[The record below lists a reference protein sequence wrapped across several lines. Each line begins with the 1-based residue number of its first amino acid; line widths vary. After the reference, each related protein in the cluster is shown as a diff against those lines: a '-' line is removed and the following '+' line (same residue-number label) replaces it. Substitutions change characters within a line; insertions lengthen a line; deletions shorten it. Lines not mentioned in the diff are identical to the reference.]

1 MTNVGRSVTR
11 SICDVDGHWRGTA
24 PTVPGVLSYAS
35 KVRKPKAT
43 ATVQARPNRAVTN
56 SVFVRRGCKEN
67 DLRRGLTCSRE
78 YSTSAEMGQ
87 PQENGPI
94 SFPTHPLEFTNSRKE
109 ETLAIELLKVIS
121 GGQTGV
127 DRGALDA
134 ALAFEVECDG
144 WCPAGRLAE
153 DGTIP
158 KRYPVMELANAGY
171 AERTARNVA
180 DSDGTL
186 IISNGEPVG
195 GTRETVDR
203 CIEMRKPH
211 LILDCASMSVEETI
225 EAATEFVKS
234 LSSRA
239 DARDPSVVPV
249 VSEHSR
255 GSSVR
260 AGLALSAWLGMTVLN
275 VAGPRA
281 SQWPGG
287 DERAR
292 QIVSGVL
299 HRLVDRTTPVNT
311 VRDSPRDDP

>member
-1 MTNVGRSVTR
+1 
-11 SICDVDGHWRGTA
+11 
-24 PTVPGVLSYAS
+24 
-35 KVRKPKAT
+35 
-43 ATVQARPNRAVTN
+43 
-56 SVFVRRGCKEN
+56 
-67 DLRRGLTCSRE
+67 
-78 YSTSAEMGQ
+78 MGQ

-94 SFPTHPLEFTNSRKE
+94 SFLTQRLEFTNSRKKE
-109 ETLAIELLKVIS
+109 RLAIELRKIIS

-134 ALAFEVECDG
+134 ALAFEVECGG

-158 KRYPVMELANAGY
+158 EHYPVVELANAGY
-171 AERTARNVA
+171 AERTAQNVA

-211 LILDCASMSVEETI
+211 LIIDCASMSVEEMI
-225 EAATEFVKS
+225 EAATEFLKS

-239 DARDPSVVPV
+239 DARDPSVGQVI
-249 VSEHSR
+249 SEHSR

-260 AGLALSAWLGMTVLN
+260 AGLAVSARLGMTVLN

-281 SQWPGG
+281 SQWPEGHKT
-287 DERAR
+287 AR
-292 QIVSGVL
+292 QIVSGIL
-299 HRLVDRTTPVNT
+299 CRLVDRTAPLNT
-311 VRDSPRDDP
+311 VRDLPSGDP

>member
-1 MTNVGRSVTR
+1 MIRISNAVRDSQIKHSKKRFRSP
-11 SICDVDGHWRGTA
+11 VD
-24 PTVPGVLSYAS
+24 
-35 KVRKPKAT
+35 PKAKNETET
-43 ATVQARPNRAVTN
+43 AQGNRAVSLEAIWFRIPFE
-56 SVFVRRGCKEN
+56 SVIGLWIKSAGEKQ
-67 DLRRGLTCSRE
+67 DLRRG
-78 YSTSAEMGQ
+78 
-87 PQENGPI
+87 I
-94 SFPTHPLEFTNSRKE
+94 
-109 ETLAIELLKVIS
+109 LKIIS

-134 ALAFEVECDG
+134 ALAFEVECGG

-180 DSDGTL
+180 NSDGTL
-186 IISNGEPVG
+186 VISKGEPIG
-195 GTRETVDR
+195 GTRETIDR
-203 CIEMRKPH
+203 CVEMQKPY
-211 LILDCASMSVEETI
+211 LIIDCASMSVEQAI
-225 EAATEFVKS
+225 EAATEFFKN

-239 DARDPSVVPV
+239 DARDLSVGQVI
-249 VSEHSR
+249 SEHSR

-281 SQWPGG
+281 SQWPEGHQT
-287 DERAR
+287 AL

-299 HRLVDRTTPVNT
+299 RLLSGQNDA
-311 VRDSPRDDP
+311 SEYSL

>member
-1 MTNVGRSVTR
+1 MVSPALRFPSTNCRSAC
-11 SICDVDGHWRGTA
+11 I
-24 PTVPGVLSYAS
+24 LL
-35 KVRKPKAT
+35 KRKS
-43 ATVQARPNRAVTN
+43 ARLRCEIFRNCLAAKKKTLTN
-56 SVFVRRGCKEN
+56 K
-67 DLRRGLTCSRE
+67 
-78 YSTSAEMGQ
+78 
-87 PQENGPI
+87 
-94 SFPTHPLEFTNSRKE
+94 
-109 ETLAIELLKVIS
+109 LLKVIS

-134 ALAFEVECDG
+134 ALALQVECGG
-144 WCPAGRLAE
+144 WCPAERLAE

-186 IISNGEPVG
+186 VISNGVPLG

-211 LILDCASMSVEETI
+211 LIIDCARRSVQETI
-225 EAATEFVKS
+225 EVATEFVKS

-239 DARDPSVVPV
+239 DARELPV
-249 VSEHSR
+249 GQATSGHSR

-260 AGLALSAWLGMTVLN
+260 ARLALSAPLGMTVVN

-281 SQWPGG
+281 SQWPEGHKTVQ
-287 DERAR
+287 R
-292 QIVSGVL
+292 IVSGIL
-299 HRLVDRTTPVNT
+299 RRLVDRTAPLNT
-311 VRDSPRDDP
+311 VRDSPRGDP